1 MPTLI
6 VRGTDRMEIEMSKVL
21 NSVGDLMYNVTTE
34 VEKLAAA
41 IIAVV
46 FGLIAAIAVTGAV
59 TVLFPAVGYY
69 FLLAIIPV
77 GVAVAYTKIRR

>member
-1 MPTLI
+1 
-6 VRGTDRMEIEMSKVL
+6 MEIEMSKVL

>member
-1 MPTLI
+1 
-6 VRGTDRMEIEMSKVL
+6 MEIEMSKVL

-41 IIAVV
+41 IIAVA

>member
-1 MPTLI
+1 
-6 VRGTDRMEIEMSKVL
+6 MEIEMSKVL
-21 NSVGDLMYNVTTE
+21 NSVGDLMYNVATE

>member
-1 MPTLI
+1 
-6 VRGTDRMEIEMSKVL
+6 MEIEMSKVL
-21 NSVGDLMYNVTTE
+21 TSVGDLMYNVATE

>member
-41 IIAVV
+41 IIAVA